1 MSSNNQPQVYITNVN
16 MTMDQAGF
24 DQADFDKWTSMS
36 YLVDQE
42 SGVTAGLG
50 TTAFDN
56 SWNVTVSIR
65 RH

>member
-1 MSSNNQPQVYITNVN
+1 

>member
-24 DQADFDKWTSMS
+24 DQADLDKWISMS

-42 SGVTAGLG
+42 SGVTAG
-50 TTAFDN
+50 TCTY
-56 SWNVTVSIR
+56 
-65 RH
+65 